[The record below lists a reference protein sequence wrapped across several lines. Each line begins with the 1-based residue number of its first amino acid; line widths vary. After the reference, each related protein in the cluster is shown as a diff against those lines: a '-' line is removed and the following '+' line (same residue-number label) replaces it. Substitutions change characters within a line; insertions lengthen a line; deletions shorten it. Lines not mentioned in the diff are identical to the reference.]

1 MQVRECPVCGAEA
14 NEPCRDFCP
23 VDHDGAD
30 EDYYFP
36 SPVTDTTTPSPWDNA

>member
-1 MQVRECPVCGAEA
+1 MKVRECPVCGAEA

-30 EDYYFP
+30 EDYFP
-36 SPVTDTTTPSPWDNA
+36 SQVTDTAPSPWDAP